1 MKPYIRFTFAFLSL
15 LSAGTAL
22 AQTKTGSLHGVVVDS
37 AQRVPLIG
45 ATVTV
50 ASPFDTVTVITDR
63 QGAFSI
69 GRIRDTLVRTRI
81 SYIGYRD
88 FSSRVRIEPKG
99 TRMDTVALGTADYQ
113 LEAAV
118 VQGERPLM
126 GQRGDTLI
134 YHAEAIR
141 VLPGDESMQLVLRM
155 PGMEVKDGKIT
166 VMGKVVERTYV
177 DGRPLFGENSESA
190 LQYLEAR
197 DVIDIQVYEELVEE
211 EKIKNNAS
219 IARRSGRAQA
229 EKNKISINSSAEKRI
244 VRKRNVRY
252 NRREREPAAAA
263 PTAGCTN
270 RRRHRPAEGRGK
282 GE

>member
-1 MKPYIRFTFAFLSL
+1 MENRRINYILATKPNTFETLHTLYLRLLLS

-50 ASPFDTVTVITDR
+50 ASLFDTVTVITDR

-141 VLPGDESMQLVLRM
+141 VLPGDEYAIGAADARHGSQRRKDHRDGESRRTHLRRRQAAVRGKFRIGAAIPRSPRRDRY
-155 PGMEVKDGKIT
+155 PGIRRAGRRGK
-166 VMGKVVERTYV
+166 
-177 DGRPLFGENSESA
+177 N
-190 LQYLEAR
+190 Q
-197 DVIDIQVYEELVEE
+197 
-211 EKIKNNAS
+211 NNANGKN
-219 IARRSGRAQA
+219 ARS
-229 EKNKISINSSAEKRI
+229 
-244 VRKRNVRY
+244 
-252 NRREREPAAAA
+252 
-263 PTAGCTN
+263 
-270 RRRHRPAEGRGK
+270 
-282 GE
+282 